1 MVDEALVTRLSE
13 LANVEIDDAERTQLA
28 ADLGRIL
35 GYVEMLQHADLDA
48 APSEPQ
54 SLKASDGR
62 PDEPAPSLDRDAVLA
77 GAPKSDSGGF
87 VVPVFVDEG

>member
-1 MVDEALVTRLSE
+1 LSE

-35 GYVEMLQHADLDA
+35 GYVEMLAHADLGEDR
-48 APSEPQ
+48 APSGRT
-54 SLKASDGR
+54 LMASEGR
-62 PDEPAPSLDRDAVLA
+62 PDRPEPSLDRDLVLA
-77 GAPKSDSGGF
+77 GAPKTDAGGF